1 MTTVFIGGSRRAS
14 RLNAHVQKRLDTII
28 KKEFPIIIGDANGAD
43 KAVQQYL
50 HSKHY
55 QYVEIFC
62 SGEICRNN
70 IGDWRTRNIPVETRK
85 RDAQFYSAKD
95 RVMAQEATIGFML
108 WDGKSVGT
116 LLNLFRLLK
125 LNKKVSIYNAPEKKF
140 EEFRNLTEWEKFL
153 TSLDTGLQRN
163 IEQRTKLET
172 TEENKQLQMS
182 FHD

>member
-1 MTTVFIGGSRRAS
+1 MTTVFIGGSRQAS
-14 RLNAHVQKRLDTII
+14 RLSTHVQKRLDTII
-28 KKEFPIIIGDANGAD
+28 EKEFSIIIGDANGAD
-43 KAVQQYL
+43 KAIQQYL

-55 QYVEIFC
+55 RNVEIFC

-70 IGDWRTRNIPVETRK
+70 IGDWRTRKIQVETRK

-95 RVMAQEATIGFML
+95 RVMAQEATIGLML

-125 LNKKVSIYNAPEKKF
+125 LKKNVLIYNVHQKKF
-140 EEFRNLTEWEKFL
+140 EEFRNWLEWEDFL
-153 TSLDTGLQRN
+153 TSLDIGLQRK

-172 TEENKQLQMS
+172 TAENKKLQMS
-182 FHD
+182 FPE

>member
-14 RLNAHVQKRLDTII
+14 RLNAHVQRRLDTII
-28 KKEFPIIIGDANGAD
+28 EREFPIIVGDANGAD

-50 HSKHY
+50 HGRGY
-55 QYVEIFC
+55 RNVEVFC
-62 SGEICRNN
+62 SGETCRNN
-70 IGDWRTRNIPVETRK
+70 VGDWPTRNIPVTNRK

-95 RVMAQEATIGFML
+95 RAMAQEATIGLML

-125 LNKKVSIYNAPEKKF
+125 LNKEVSIYNVPEKKF
-140 EEFRNLTEWEKFL
+140 EKLRKSIEWEDFL
-153 TSLDTGLQRN
+153 TSLDIGLQRK
-163 IEQRTKLET
+163 IEQRIMLET

-182 FHD
+182 FPE